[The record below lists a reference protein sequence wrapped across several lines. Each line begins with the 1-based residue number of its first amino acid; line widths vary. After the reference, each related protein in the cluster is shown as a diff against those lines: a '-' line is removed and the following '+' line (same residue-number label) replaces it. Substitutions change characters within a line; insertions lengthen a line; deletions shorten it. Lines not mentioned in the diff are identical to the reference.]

1 MSLLSMK
8 SAMQSEAIQ
17 GIGTS
22 EKLEQEREMINKQQ
36 DAAAKTQTMGAIGTG
51 ATIGASVGGPVGAAV
66 GAGVGLIADF
76 LL

>member
-36 DAAAKTQTMGAIGTG
+36 DAAAKSQTMGAVGTG
-51 ATIGASVGGPVGAAV
+51 ATIGASVGGPWGAAI